1 MLSELKNFSILYV
14 EDEPEIQENIAEY
27 LESYFKVVYTASDG
41 EEGYASYKKYFPDV
55 LLLDI
60 NIPKMDGLALA
71 KKIRETDDNVKILM
85 LTAHTQTDKLL
96 LATELK
102 LTKYLV
108 KPVSPRAFKEALIVL
123 KNELSRVSKM
133 FLELGQGYLW
143 NISCEVLLKD
153 GIEVSLTEKEHRL
166 LKLLISKKSEV
177 ISYLD
182 IIIMVWEDAY
192 DREVSIDS
200 VKNQVRNLRQ
210 KLPSGIIDSVYG
222 KGYLLR

>member
-27 LESYFKVVYTASDG
+27 LESYFKVVYIASDG
-41 EEGYASYKKYFPDV
+41 EEGYTKYKKNLPDV

-60 NIPKMDGLALA
+60 NIPKLDGLALA
-71 KKIRETDDNVKILM
+71 KKIREKDDNVKILM